1 MARYIQDVVLNQPED
16 FVTFMMNDYLSKNS
30 FTLKTWKGA
39 PAYVRGSFA
48 SAFFIEKYRIMT
60 WSYTNGVLHLEA
72 CLGGIFGG
80 EMDLSGA
87 WGWMLKDAYRKDIE
101 QLIQLLHQPLPNT
114 APTGGGS
121 TDADPAGAPGNTN
134 YTQATVI
141 VQTTDNPK
149 AATTALVL
157 GIISICLFWF
167 PYLGFTAG
175 IIAIFF
181 YRSGRVSSQS
191 GKATAGLVCAII
203 GICIALLI
211 YFLNIVGTVMGIV

>member
-1 MARYIQDVVLNQPED
+1 MSRYIQDVVLNQPAD
-16 FVTFMMNDYLSKNS
+16 FVAFMMNDYLSKNS

-80 EMDLSGA
+80 EMDLTGA

-114 APTGGGS
+114 ATAGDGANATDPIGS
-121 TDADPAGAPGNTN
+121 SGNTY
-134 YTQATVI
+134 YTQTTVT
-141 VQTTDNPK
+141 VQTTDNTK

-167 PYLGFTAG
+167 PYLGFLAG
-175 IIAIFF
+175 IFAIIF
-181 YRSGRVSSQS
+181 YRSGKGSSQS